1 MVRNIILASLISTF
15 CMFGALGSKDPKQT
29 LTCLAVACIAWAL
42 CIWRCTVLNRRRNER
57 HEGQRMF
64 NEYMRRNF
72 RNTNR
77 Y

>member
-15 CMFGALGSKDPKQT
+15 AMFGALGTKDTKT
-29 LTCLAVACIAWAL
+29 ELTCLAIAFVVWAL
-42 CIWRCTVLNRRRNER
+42 CIWRCVIINRRINER

-64 NEYMRRNF
+64 NEYMRRNV
-72 RNTNR
+72 RNQNR